1 MLGHLGQGVL
11 VPLLLGGPVNTRH
24 PRVAT
29 LGLADALDLL
39 DDVLSGVDLGLD
51 LGLDLA
57 DDVADQGLHE
67 VREVLRHTIL
77 ELKPGKKTKTK
88 ENTR

>member
-1 MLGHLGQGVL
+1 MIGHLGQGGL
-11 VPLLLGGPVNTRH
+11 VPLLLGGLANT

-29 LGLADALDLL
+29 LGPADVLDLL

-67 VREVLRHTIL
+67 VREVLRHTSL
-77 ELKPGKKTKTK
+77 ELEPGKKTKTK